1 MPSKL
6 IKMIFF
12 ASFVW
17 IAGVILTQDA
27 LGADTVVY
35 AIQYGTGSLGMLDLN
50 TGVFTQI
57 SAAAVSYNEL
67 GVYGGV
73 LYGAGLQC
81 GCLIQINTSTGV
93 PTFAPTYF
101 QQNASGFGGLNGF
114 GSTTD
119 GLFAMAAAFGGM
131 NYLYSAPC
139 D

>member
-67 GVYGGV
+67 GVYGGA

-101 QQNASGFGGLNGF
+101 QIGRAS
-114 GSTTD
+114 
-119 GLFAMAAAFGGM
+119 
-131 NYLYSAPC
+131 C
-139 D
+139 RERV

>member
-67 GVYGGV
+67 GVYGGA
-73 LYGAGLQC
+73 LYGAG
-81 GCLIQINTSTGV
+81 SSV
-93 PTFAPTYF
+93 V
-101 QQNASGFGGLNGF
+101 ASFRSIRLPA
-114 GSTTD
+114 SPLSRRPISSKITV
-119 GLFAMAAAFGGM
+119 A
-131 NYLYSAPC
+131 SAR
-139 D
+139 